1 MAGHGQDVAGRGL
14 DAGEVPLVEAA
25 RLLNTTPEALRKR
38 LQRGKSMRGHKR
50 DGEWYVRLPAAVAS
64 RGQDA
69 GSPPSGRVQD
79 AAQDTAGHGLDVSTP
94 LLAELRHQRDQLE
107 ATVGD
112 LRARLDAREQAEAEL
127 RRLLALAL
135 QQRALPA
142 PTSVSSRSA
151 SDPDETT
158 QPCVVSRPWWQ
169 RWAGWR
175 R

>member
-14 DAGEVPLVEAA
+14 DAAEVPLVEAA

-38 LQRGKSMRGHKR
+38 LQRGKSIRGTKR

-79 AAQDTAGHGLDVSTP
+79 VGRDTAGHGQDASTP
-94 LLAELRHQRDQLE
+94 REDPFARELVDVLE
-107 ATVGD
+107 AEVAD
-112 LRARLDAREQAEAEL
+112 LRQANGEL

-135 QQRALPA
+135 QTRALPA
-142 PTSVSSRSA
+142 PRDIPTDPSGAPTESSRA
-151 SDPDETT
+151 
-158 QPCVVSRPWWQ
+158 PWWQ
-169 RWAGWR
+169 RWRWWR